1 MSTLGTIY
9 ALARRQDDPAAGAIA
24 VTTMPVPTNDPAPT
38 VVASI
43 WVMMAF
49 ATIFL
54 LLRIYCKAVRTRGMW
69 WDDYI
74 MLFAWFFLIA
84 ATAVL
89 TELMRMGFGLTLGFV
104 PRMHT
109 LSTTVDVLNKVALGL
124 SKTSFALTLLRVAQG
139 WQKWFI
145 WFMVVTMNGVLA
157 TNAVTTWRAACD
169 REGQDEYEAVLPGSC
184 WSVVDAVIIAMV
196 ANSYSALVDFALAL
210 LPWKIV
216 WKLQMKKY
224 EKIGVAIAMSLGLVA
239 GIVGVIKVVS
249 AMSITAG
256 PDIPYRLSMLF
267 IWGQAEPNVTIVA
280 TTIPVLRVL
289 FRDMHRSKYPAAA
302 GVSGQG
308 DGSIGGGYLRSNGAS
323 RFPASTLR
331 GATLVGDGSKGRE
344 DDEDSEGSILRSK
357 GGIVRT
363 AEVTVEFGS
372 RGVSRDGD
380 VEEAFEMVDRP
391 RAVAG
396 AGARPSMGLAL

>member
-1 MSTLGTIY
+1 MSTLRIIY
-9 ALARRQDDPAAGAIA
+9 ALARRQDDPAAGDIA
-24 VTTMPVPTNDPAPT
+24 VPTIPVLTNDPAPT

-74 MLFAWFFLIA
+74 MLFAWFFLMA

-109 LSTTVDVLNKVALGL
+109 LSTTADVLNKVALGL

-169 REGQDEYEAVLPGSC
+169 REGQDKYEAVLPGSC

-289 FRDMHRSKYPAAA
+289 FRDIHRSKYPAAA

-308 DGSIGGGYLRSNGAS
+308 GGGSGGGYLRSNGAS
-323 RFPASTLR
+323 RFPASALR
-331 GATLVGDGSKGRE
+331 GATLVGEGSKGRE

-363 AEVTVEFGS
+363 AEVTVDSSS
-372 RGVSRDGD
+372 RAREQRWD
-380 VEEAFEMVDRP
+380 VEEVFEMVGP
-391 RAVAG
+391 SAG
-396 AGARPSMGLAL
+396 RGQCWR

>member
-24 VTTMPVPTNDPAPT
+24 VPTMPVPTNDPAPT

-74 MLFAWFFLIA
+74 MLFAWFFLMA

-109 LSTTVDVLNKVALGL
+109 LSTSVDVLNKVALGL

-139 WQKWFI
+139 WQTWFI

-239 GIVGVIKVVS
+239 ALS
-249 AMSITAG
+249 A
-256 PDIPYRLSMLF
+256 
-267 IWGQAEPNVTIVA
+267 
-280 TTIPVLRVL
+280 
-289 FRDMHRSKYPAAA
+289 
-302 GVSGQG
+302 
-308 DGSIGGGYLRSNGAS
+308 
-323 RFPASTLR
+323 
-331 GATLVGDGSKGRE
+331 
-344 DDEDSEGSILRSK
+344 
-357 GGIVRT
+357 
-363 AEVTVEFGS
+363 
-372 RGVSRDGD
+372 
-380 VEEAFEMVDRP
+380 
-391 RAVAG
+391 
-396 AGARPSMGLAL
+396 

>member
-1 MSTLGTIY
+1 
-9 ALARRQDDPAAGAIA
+9 
-24 VTTMPVPTNDPAPT
+24 
-38 VVASI
+38 
-43 WVMMAF
+43 
-49 ATIFL
+49 
-54 LLRIYCKAVRTRGMW
+54 
-69 WDDYI
+69 
-74 MLFAWFFLIA
+74 
-84 ATAVL
+84 
-89 TELMRMGFGLTLGFV
+89 
-104 PRMHT
+104 
-109 LSTTVDVLNKVALGL
+109 
-124 SKTSFALTLLRVAQG
+124 
-139 WQKWFI
+139 
-145 WFMVVTMNGVLA
+145 
-157 TNAVTTWRAACD
+157 
-169 REGQDEYEAVLPGSC
+169 
-184 WSVVDAVIIAMV
+184 
-196 ANSYSALVDFALAL
+196 
-210 LPWKIV
+210 
-216 WKLQMKKY
+216 
-224 EKIGVAIAMSLGLVA
+224 
-239 GIVGVIKVVS
+239 
-249 AMSITAG
+249 
-256 PDIPYRLSMLF
+256 MLF

-391 RAVAG
+391 RAVVG

>member
-1 MSTLGTIY
+1 MA
-9 ALARRQDDPAAGAIA
+9 ALETMYSLSRRQDDPAAGDA
-24 VTTMPVPTNDPAPT
+24 VVPEMPVLTNDPGPT

-43 WVMMAF
+43 WSMMAIATVFF
-49 ATIFL
+49 A
-54 LLRIYCKAVRTRGMW
+54 LRIYCKTVRTRGMW

-74 MLFAWFFLIA
+74 MLVAWLFLVA

-89 TELMRMGFGLTLGFV
+89 TELMRMGFGLTLAFV

-109 LSTTVDVLNKVALGL
+109 LSTTADVLNKVALGL

-145 WFMVVTMNGVLA
+145 WFMVVTMNAVLA

-184 WSVVDAVIIAMV
+184 WGVIDAVIIAMV

-224 EKIGVAIAMSLGLVA
+224 EKIGVAVAMSLGLVA
-239 GIVGVIKVVS
+239 GIVGAIKVVS

-267 IWGQAEPNVTIVA
+267 IWGQAEPNVTIIA

-289 FRDMHRSKYPAAA
+289 FRDMHRSKYANA
-302 GVSGQG
+302 GGASGP
-308 DGSIGGGYLRSNGAS
+308 DGASSSGGGYLRSNGAS
-323 RFPASTLR
+323 RFPPSTLR
-331 GATLVGDGSKGRE
+331 GCTLADEGSKVRD

-357 GGIVRT
+357 GGTVRT
-363 AEVTVEFGS
+363 AEVAVDYES
-372 RGVSRDGD
+372 RGMSREGD
-380 VEEAFEMVDRP
+380 MEGAFEMLDRSGRVVSVGQKGP
-391 RAVAG
+391 
-396 AGARPSMGLAL
+396 MGR

>member
-24 VTTMPVPTNDPAPT
+24 VPTMPVPTNDPAPT

-74 MLFAWFFLIA
+74 MLFAWFFLMA

-109 LSTTVDVLNKVALGL
+109 LSTSVDVLNKVALGL

-139 WQKWFI
+139 WQTWFI

-216 WKLQMKKY
+216 WKLQMKN
-224 EKIGVAIAMSLGLVA
+224 
-239 GIVGVIKVVS
+239 IVSVIKVVS

-323 RFPASTLR
+323 RFPASTSR

-380 VEEAFEMVDRP
+380 AEEAFEMVDRP

>member
-24 VTTMPVPTNDPAPT
+24 VPTMPVPTNDPAPT

-43 WVMMAF
+43 WVMMAV

-74 MLFAWFFLIA
+74 MLFAWFFLMA

-256 PDIPYRLSMLF
+256 PDIPC
-267 IWGQAEPNVTIVA
+267 
-280 TTIPVLRVL
+280 
-289 FRDMHRSKYPAAA
+289 
-302 GVSGQG
+302 